1 MLLRGLQ
8 RTEAP
13 VSPRRHPITADLLHL
28 CIQTLRSGYLTPSIS
43 STLECMF
50 LLAFFGFLRCSEFTA
65 SSSRYDPTLHPSMAD
80 ITFHSSE
87 SLTFTIKRSKTDQ
100 QGRAF
105 SIHLFKTNSPLSP
118 YEPLLRYI
126 TTRRSNY
133 ASPRDPLF
141 LTETGSIA
149 TRSWFHHHLRQ
160 VLALSGLPPHLYSG
174 HSFRIGAASSAAR
187 QGLSDHLIRVL
198 GRWSSQAYHTYI
210 RSNIHDVRNAHLRLG
225 QP

>member
-65 SSSRYDPTLHPSMAD
+65 SSSRYDPSLHPSMAD

-118 YEPLLRYI
+118 YTSHSSATSPPDDL
-126 TTRRSNY
+126 TT
-133 ASPRDPLF
+133 
-141 LTETGSIA
+141 
-149 TRSWFHHHLRQ
+149 HLREI
-160 VLALSGLPPHLYSG
+160 LSSSLRPDPSPPGPGFTITSVKFSPSPASLLIYTRVIHSASAPPPQPPDKASRTISSASWVDGLPR
-174 HSFRIGAASSAAR
+174 RIILTSVQTFMTFATHT
-187 QGLSDHLIRVL
+187 SD
-198 GRWSSQAYHTYI
+198 
-210 RSNIHDVRNAHLRLG
+210 
-225 QP
+225 